1 MVAKRKFKY
10 SAKNSWGYRKQSK
23 HRRNAKSHPPK
34 FAKKPGNSWLYGN
47 LGKSFFSSHHMK
59 VTCGQGIHLWLW
71 CDEKKKKKS
80 WKRPEP
86 DRMGGAGLE
95 SFFSF
100 RKPFF
105 LQTPFSF
112 SRAPFFLQTPFSP
125 RHPFFLQTPFFP
137 PIWNFPAWIFSFVK
151 LVISNLEIS
160 NLKISSLGLRVYI
173 TLGFFQNINITLRFF
188 F

>member
-1 MVAKRKFKY
+1 MPNPTPPNLQKNQEIPDFMEIWAKAFFLLIT
-10 SAKNSWGYRKQSK
+10 W
-23 HRRNAKSHPPK
+23 KSHVARA
-34 FAKKPGNSWLYGN
+34 F
-47 LGKSFFSSHHMK
+47 
-59 VTCGQGIHLWLW
+59 I
-71 CDEKKKKKS
+71 CDFDVMRRKKKKS

-188 F
+188 

>member
-1 MVAKRKFKY
+1 MPNPTPPNLQKNQEIPDFMEIWAKAFFLLIT
-10 SAKNSWGYRKQSK
+10 W
-23 HRRNAKSHPPK
+23 KSHVARA
-34 FAKKPGNSWLYGN
+34 F
-47 LGKSFFSSHHMK
+47 
-59 VTCGQGIHLWLW
+59 I
-71 CDEKKKKKS
+71 CDFDVMRRKKKKS

-125 RHPFFLQTPFFP
+125 RHPFFLQTPFFLQSEIFQLGSFHLWNWLF
-137 PIWNFPAWIFSFVK
+137 PIWKFPIWKFPA
-151 LVISNLEIS
+151 
-160 NLKISSLGLRVYI
+160 
-173 TLGFFQNINITLRFF
+173 
-188 F
+188 